1 MSSILKKALIPAII
15 IEVFLLIFC
24 QFVTEID
31 ELSFTILIFGSPLW
45 LFTAL
50 FAIFAYI
57 DLKKAITQLHSDD
70 DHDKEH

>member
-31 ELSFTILIFGSPLW
+31 ELSFTILILALLCGCLQ
-45 LFTAL
+45 LFL
-50 FAIFAYI
+50 RYSLI
-57 DLKKAITQLHSDD
+57 
-70 DHDKEH
+70 